1 MKRQLITISIGLLA
15 LVTSCQN
22 ADLNTMQAVDDCLS
36 KAASARQQ
44 TFAAASLQSETMDW
58 HVAICEKERIWM
70 AIYQFEDQKRSS
82 ILLRTKD
89 AKEQEETF
97 FHIYIDDYKLAPGT
111 YSFDK
116 ESSSRIEWDVH
127 GDDLAKVKYSGK
139 DIKDGKLVIT
149 ERDEKTMK
157 GQITCTIPD
166 LSLKGAQEATHKNVK
181 CDISFYFKKAFKFK
195 H

>member
-1 MKRQLITISIGLLA
+1 M
-15 LVTSCQN
+15 
-22 ADLNTMQAVDDCLS
+22 NTMEEVDKCLA

-44 TFAAASLQSETMDW
+44 IYAAASLQCETLHW
-58 HVAICEKERIWM
+58 NVAICEKERIWM
-70 AIYQFEDQKRSS
+70 AVYQFEDKNQSA

-97 FHIYIDDYKLAPGT
+97 FHIYLDDYKLAPGE
-111 YSFDK
+111 YAFSK
-116 ESSSRIEWDVH
+116 ERYSRIEFDTH
-127 GDDLAKVKYSGK
+127 GDDVAKTIYSGTE
-139 DIKDGKLVIT
+139 ILDGKVVIT

-181 CDISFYFKKAFKFK
+181 MDISFYFKKGFKFK
-195 H
+195 F